1 MPAEYNNLRDLEAPF
16 YPTTPLQSVVATT
29 SNQSTAL
36 NGVGTSVYVANEG
49 SVAGNE
55 HIDIKIGVGAQDA
68 STGTFRRIYAG
79 TYGTIPC
86 NTEDTQFAVKSVTGT
101 PTVRVQRGYGTL

>member
-1 MPAEYNNLRDLEAPF
+1 MASEYNNLRDQTAQF
-16 YPTTPLQSVVATT
+16 YPSAALQVVVATT

-36 NGVGTSVYVANEG
+36 NGGGNSVYVANEG
-49 SVAGNE
+49 SVAGAE

-68 STGTFRRIYAG
+68 GAGVVRRIYAG

-86 NTEDTQFAVKSVTGT
+86 NAEDTHFAVKSVTGT
-101 PTVRVQRGYGTL
+101 PTIRVQRGNGTL